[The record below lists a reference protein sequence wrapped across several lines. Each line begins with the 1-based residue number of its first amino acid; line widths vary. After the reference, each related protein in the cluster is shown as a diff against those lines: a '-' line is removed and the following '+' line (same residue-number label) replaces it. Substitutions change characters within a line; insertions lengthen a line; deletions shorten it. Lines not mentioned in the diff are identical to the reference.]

1 MMVGVFGWLQ
11 HQFTWF
17 RDVYDK
23 TTDLP
28 KMAFSS
34 SLQDSFAVAILQNNC
49 LRPLKYDPDFVYLLE
64 NLTCAHSPCDVLCK
78 NNHRIFCQREE
89 FQSILD
95 KPSNFRKNNLNC
107 YGTYIITQS
116 KLLPCECTLT
126 VSQIYSVFM
135 PFLIFFSI
143 PFTKLNTKNKIP
155 IQILCFLK
163 EKFIFKT
170 SFLLFSR

>member
-64 NLTCAHSPCDVLCK
+64 NLTCAHSPCDHDVLCK

-107 YGTYIITQS
+107 YGTYIMTCMLKVLEVTICFVLNVQEFWTFS
-116 KLLPCECTLT
+116 AKIDLL
-126 VSQIYSVFM
+126 V
-135 PFLIFFSI
+135 
-143 PFTKLNTKNKIP
+143 
-155 IQILCFLK
+155 
-163 EKFIFKT
+163 
-170 SFLLFSR
+170 

>member
-95 KPSNFRKNNLNC
+95 KPSNFRK
-107 YGTYIITQS
+107 IISTVTVYTLYLYVEGLRSNDMFCLECPRILDFLS
-116 KLLPCECTLT
+116 K
-126 VSQIYSVFM
+126 
-135 PFLIFFSI
+135 
-143 PFTKLNTKNKIP
+143 N
-155 IQILCFLK
+155 
-163 EKFIFKT
+163 
-170 SFLLFSR
+170 

>member
-64 NLTCAHSPCDVLCK
+64 NLTCAHSPVMCSAKIITGYFVNVK
-78 NNHRIFCQREE
+78 NFKVFQINLPISGKIISTVTVHTLYYLYVEGLRSNDMFCLECPR
-89 FQSILD
+89 ILD
-95 KPSNFRKNNLNC
+95 FLSKN
-107 YGTYIITQS
+107 
-116 KLLPCECTLT
+116 
-126 VSQIYSVFM
+126 
-135 PFLIFFSI
+135 
-143 PFTKLNTKNKIP
+143 
-155 IQILCFLK
+155 
-163 EKFIFKT
+163 
-170 SFLLFSR
+170 